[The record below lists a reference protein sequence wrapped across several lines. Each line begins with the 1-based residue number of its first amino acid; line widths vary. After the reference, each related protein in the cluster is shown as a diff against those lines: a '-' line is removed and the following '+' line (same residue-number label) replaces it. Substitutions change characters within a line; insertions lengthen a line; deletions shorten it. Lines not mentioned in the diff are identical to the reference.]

1 MISMNKSNFFNNLK
15 SNGLKSTQ
23 HRIDILNIIEKSSQ
37 PIAADQIFEEM
48 QKRGITINLSTVYR
62 TLDTLCNKNLLTK
75 LNIDGDNRTLFEFN
89 RMLHTHHLV
98 CLRCKKILAIN
109 SCPLE
114 GYEKDLEKKTDYV
127 IAGHKLNVYGYCPE
141 CRNKQVAEELI

>member
-1 MISMNKSNFFNNLK
+1 MNKSDFSNNLK

-37 PIAADQIFEEM
+37 PIAAEQIFQEM
-48 QKRGITINLSTVYR
+48 LIRGITINLSTVYR
-62 TLDTLCNKNLLTK
+62 TLYTLCDKNLITK

-98 CLRCKKILAIN
+98 CLGCKKILAIDR
-109 SCPLE
+109 CPLE
-114 GYEKDLEKKTDYV
+114 GYEKVLAKETDYV
-127 IAGHKLNVYGYCPE
+127 IAGHKLDVYGYCPE
-141 CRNKQVAEELI
+141 CRNNVEMYSGKNG

>member
-1 MISMNKSNFFNNLK
+1 MNKSDFSENLK

-48 QKRGITINLSTVYR
+48 KKRGITINLSTVYR
-62 TLDTLCNKNLLTK
+62 TLDTLCDKNLLTK

-98 CLRCKKILAIN
+98 CLGCKKILAIGR
-109 SCPLE
+109 CPLE
-114 GYEKDLEKKTDYV
+114 NYEKALAKETNYA
-127 IAGHKLNVYGYCPE
+127 IAGHKFDIYGYCPA
-141 CRNKQVAEELI
+141 CRQNGQAERSKV